1 MKIIKRI
8 YLAIKRTTKKLL
20 VLLELFLFLR
30 LMLKFLKANP
40 ASPIVNFV
48 YKYSNNLIKP
58 FSLIFSDAYWNDR
71 IIETTTISAMV
82 GYTILIFVFFYLLD
96 IFFKSK
102 KTF

>member
-20 VLLELFLFLR
+20 VLLELFLSLR
-30 LMLKFLKANP
+30 LILKFLNANSV
-40 ASPIVNFV
+40 SPIVNFI

-58 FSLIFSDAYWNDR
+58 FSLIFSDAYWKDYV
-71 IIETTTISAMV
+71 IETTTISAMV
-82 GYTILIFVFFYLLD
+82 GYTVLVFVFFYLLD
-96 IFFKSK
+96 IFLKSK